1 MRREL
6 KIIWVILA
14 LLIILALVAVVWM
27 HNAKADA
34 LPPDPPALVLAGDL
48 RLSDAPMDLYMAACL
63 RVDVVSMDVDGAWAD
78 LTLPYVP
85 PSIAYVLLFDGWHLI
100 HGAWEQTGEP
110 TLRVRFR
117 ADELAALDGT
127 VGVYLVILAEGGASD
142 AAD

>member
-1 MRREL
+1 
-6 KIIWVILA
+6 
-14 LLIILALVAVVWM
+14 M